1 MTESNFLGTQ
11 PLLKM
16 SLQFCIESKKRERAG
31 CQLEVQQARA
41 SFATFQTASKNDPGC
56 VSVEHPQSQCLGL
69 TVSVFVGMLSIF
81 VFVLFVSSHRIVC
94 LYKSLSFPIIS
105 SVPDHLV
112 SGSISR
118 PDVHWGILQKRKFVS
133 NTQTEANANKN
144 TSKSILF
151 LEKKHENVS
160 TGTWTSRIIEDRLI
174 TR

>member
-11 PLLKM
+11 PPLKM
-16 SLQFCIESKKRERAG
+16 SVQFCIESKKRGRAG

-41 SFATFQTASKNDPGC
+41 SFATFQTASKTTP
-56 VSVEHPQSQCLGL
+56 VKFQLSSLSRSQCLSL
-69 TVSVFVGMLSIF
+69 VPVFVWMLSIVVFMLF
-81 VFVLFVSSHRIVC
+81 VFLHHIVC

-133 NTQTEANANKN
+133 NTQNR
-144 TSKSILF
+144 SKCKYKYKQGYF
-151 LEKKHENVS
+151 VEKKTCEY
-160 TGTWTSRIIEDRLI
+160 
-174 TR
+174 